1 MAACQVGTGTSKPPS
16 MKRLPLN
23 GIVIFR
29 RVFTGEARVYLVEVT
44 FRSDFVHVKFDLK
57 A

>member
-1 MAACQVGTGTSKPPS
+1 

-44 FRSDFVHVKFDLK
+44 FRSDFVHAKFDLK